1 MEISMK
7 TIACLFLLGASVSA
21 SAITP
26 LSDKEYEEK
35 VNAFQIMPQ
44 GACEVSEDGFD
55 TFLEYFVRNPKL
67 AAHFTAPSATQPF
80 YLGLRDYTW
89 VYGSADNEFENPSAV
104 LTQTMDKKASK
115 VSLSIQK
122 GEYDADYKLV
132 RRWGDVSSYDFVFS
146 GGCWKRVR

>member
-1 MEISMK
+1 MK
-7 TIACLFLLGASVSA
+7 TFACLLLLSTSVTA

-26 LSDKEYEEK
+26 LSDEEYQKK
-35 VNAFQIMPQ
+35 VNAFEIMPQ

-67 AAHFTAPSATQPF
+67 AAHFTAPSATQQF

-89 VYGSADNEFENPSAV
+89 VYGSPDNEFENPSAV
-104 LTQTMDKKASK
+104 LTQTMEKTTPAK
-115 VSLSIQK
+115 VTVRIQK

-132 RRWGDVSSYDFVFS
+132 RQWGEVKSYDFAFS
-146 GGCWKRVR
+146 NGCWKRVK